1 MSINLTVVID
11 NDEAIKKFKEL
22 QNVAKKT
29 TSSIVSDS
37 DKMDVAIRKFG
48 KALASLGVGFEV
60 TQITKQIAN
69 IRGEF
74 QQLEVAFKTM
84 LGSKAEA
91 DALMADVV
99 NFAATTPF
107 DLQGVASGAKQ
118 LLAYGSAAE
127 DVQGEL
133 RMLGDIAAG
142 LSLPL
147 GDMIYLY
154 GTTRAQGRM
163 FTQDLRQFTGR
174 GIPLMKELADQF
186 RVAESEVQGLVSSGK
201 VGFEEMKKAL
211 VSMTS
216 EGGKFYNLMEE
227 QSKTITGQI
236 SNLEDSID
244 QMFNEIGK
252 QTEDVISDSIGAAAK
267 LVENYEKVGRVL
279 MDVVAAYG
287 SYKTAMILVNAV
299 RKVNIAM
306 IAAETNAI
314 GLLSKAIKSLNIAA
328 TLTNPYVLAG
338 AAIAGATFAIYKWIT
353 AKSDEEKAVERVN
366 AKYDEYKEKLTG
378 TTDEAAK
385 YAKVMSDTNSS
396 VYERADIHKQL
407 IKDYPELLSKYSEE
421 QIMLLKEKE
430 LQEELSRIQRERY
443 REQKTKRL
451 SELESNYDMVVSWD
465 KEEIF
470 REINDVKGKLAELDK
485 EEITVKFTLLGDD
498 EKIAKYEQDLENI
511 NILIEEYNSLKA
523 QSDRGGDYSQEIGA
537 LKEEKRLTEDLI
549 KKLKEKKKVESG
561 GNEQAAKEREAK
573 LKKAMEE
580 AHKAEME
587 LRKAQIKDKAE
598 LLEYEKQEE
607 IKAIEER
614 IAETKDKAI
623 KALLEQKKDYVNQLY
638 NTKISN
644 AIDEKK
650 QQGVISS
657 LSFEEFGKTGVADP
671 SEVIKKGTK
680 DNIPEI
686 EALFGDLRNKTTQ
699 DLLDIA
705 EAAEMMLWALGGDP
719 EKLESVRNAI
729 DKIREKATELQ
740 NPFKQLA
747 EGIKGLFQF
756 KPNTEGFQKAIDDVR
771 GGLQQISDTVDFL
784 DDALDAIGEGEALDG
799 VKSGFQA
806 AFDALEGMEKGMKMG
821 GAFGAIGAAAGAA
834 VGLVSSLAKSI
845 SQIHD
850 KRNERNIKR
859 LQDEID
865 GLTSSYD
872 KLDRAADKAHSTQ
885 KAKLIEE
892 QNRNL
897 ERQNELIKEQMAE
910 EEDKKKT
917 DSEKMKQYQDQLDS
931 INQTIEDNAEKA
943 KEAYTGISFDAFYD
957 NFVNTLADMD
967 ASSEDFAKNFEKML
981 FNAIINAFVA
991 EHFKDRLKALR
1002 DGLYEDMKSGG
1013 ELTEAEAEKWKK
1025 EYQALAEEAA
1035 EYREAATKITG
1046 YTGEDSSSSAA
1057 SNGGFQTMSQE
1068 TGSELNGRFTDIQSK
1083 VTEMRSFV
1091 MELMTTG
1098 KLQYAETINIR
1109 DIMIQLNGNVADIK
1123 TYTKVLPEMRDSLA
1137 SMNKKLENL

>member
-186 RVAESEVQGLVSSGK
+186 RVAESEVQGLVSSGQ

-252 QTEDVISDSIGAAAK
+252 QTEGVISDAIGAAAN

-385 YAKVMSDTNSS
+385 YAKVMADTNSS

-407 IKDYPELLSKYSEE
+407 IKDYPELLKKYSEE

-430 LQEELSRIQRERY
+430 LQEELARIQRERY

-470 REINDVKGKLAELDK
+470 REINKVKGKLAELDE
-485 EEITVKFTLLGDD
+485 EEIRIKFEVLGDD

-511 NILIEEYNSLKA
+511 NILIAEYNSLKE
-523 QSDRGGDYSQEIGA
+523 QSDRGGDYSQEIDA
-537 LKEEKRLTEDLI
+537 LQEEKRLTENLI

-561 GNEQAAKEREAK
+561 GDEQAAKEREAK
-573 LKKAMEE
+573 LRRVMEE

-587 LRKAQIKDKAE
+587 LRKAQGEDKLRLMEDEKKHEIAKIEQQIKETSDA
-598 LLEYEKQEE
+598 E
-607 IKAIEER
+607 IKGW
-614 IAETKDKAI
+614 
-623 KALLEQKKDYVNQLY
+623 LEQKKRATEELWN
-638 NTKISN
+638 NKIAKERGVKYDNVLSGV
-644 AIDEKK
+644 
-650 QQGVISS
+650 QGVSERQAE
-657 LSFEEFGKTGVADP
+657 LDP
-671 SEVIKKGTK
+671 TAFIKESMNKNSMDIQMIFWDLKDKSATALRQIAANARLAMKDITDPEQLAAMSERVE
-680 DNIPEI
+680 EI
-686 EALFGDLRNKTTQ
+686 EENADR
-699 DLLDIA
+699 
-705 EAAEMMLWALGGDP
+705 
-719 EKLESVRNAI
+719 LESPLARLG
-729 DKIREKATELQ
+729 KSFKTLFSTEV
-740 NPFKQLA
+740 NSEAWVEAFND
-747 EGIKGLFQF
+747 IKG
-756 KPNTEGFQKAIDDVR
+756 AMSDVIEAT
-771 GGLQQISDTVDFL
+771 QMF
-784 DDALDAIGEGEALDG
+784 DDALDALGHGDALDG
-799 VKSGFQA
+799 VLDGLNA
-806 AFDALEGMEKGMKMG
+806 AFDALDAAGKGAKIG
-821 GAFGAIGAAAGAA
+821 GAFGAVGAAAGAA
-834 VGLVSSLAKSI
+834 IGAVTSLVKSI

-850 KRNERNIKR
+850 KRNQRDIER
-859 LQDEID
+859 LQEEID
-865 GLTSSYD
+865 GLTYSYD
-872 KLDRAADKAHSTQ
+872 KLNREADKAHSTQ

-892 QNRNL
+892 QNKNL